1 MDDSAAEQ
9 NKDESEVK
17 DEKKSW
23 SEQKAGQSKVING
36 EAGQS
41 GWKVFR

>member
-17 DEKKSW
+17 DEKKNW
-23 SEQKAGQSKVING
+23 SERKLDRA
-36 EAGQS
+36 E
-41 GWKVFR
+41 